1 MKHRG
6 WLVAGFVAAGA
17 AAMAAGFFAS
27 GLWLADGNSLKGE
40 PAPAIELTD
49 LGGQTRTL
57 AQWQGKLVLLN
68 FWATWCAPCI
78 DEIPMLVEAQARY
91 GAKGLQILG
100 PAFDEPEPTSQMVQR
115 LHINYPVSANLAQ
128 ADAAARALGNN
139 SGMLPY
145 SVLIS
150 RDGRVLKTILGSL
163 TREQLDTL
171 VQEHL

>member
-6 WLVAGFVAAGA
+6 WLVAGFVLAGA
-17 AAMAAGFFAS
+17 VAMAAGFFAS
-27 GLWLADGNSLKGE
+27 GLWLSGGNSLKGE
-40 PAPAIELTD
+40 PAPAVELTD

-57 AQWQGKLVLLN
+57 TQWQGKLLLVN
-68 FWATWCAPCI
+68 FWASWCAPCV
-78 DEIPMLVEAQARY
+78 DEIPLLVEAQARY
-91 GAKGLQILG
+91 GAQGLQVLG
-100 PAFDEPEPTSQMVQR
+100 PAFDEPEPTRQMVQR
-115 LHINYPVSANLAQ
+115 LRINYPVSANLAQ
-128 ADAAARALGNN
+128 ADAAARALGNS